1 MKRFIFKA
9 AGFLVLGFLI
19 LNFFGYLLIHS
30 DGLSKLLSWGP
41 VLAVV
46 EKSKRAMPPG
56 STVLILGDSVGNQF
70 FPAHMFPVSLA
81 ANGSVLAAGHYILAH
96 NAIKRNKQLKYVVLL
111 SVPFVIGHQFARS
124 RTYNNFMKPFYRFE
138 NLRYISD
145 QLQEKIN
152 KRIMARLVL
161 FPFVKT
167 APCFSD
173 IDFSTGT
180 EKPAYILSDTA
191 IEYLKKL
198 QTLCRNNGID
208 LIVVSPP
215 IQERWGK
222 ITKNWEKMKAQIVQ
236 NGLDDIFKTYFNRI
250 IYLDNNNFMDHVHLQ
265 WDYLNKNRAALIS
278 RMLPKEVLD
287 SLFRPK
293 N

>member
-1 MKRFIFKA
+1 
-9 AGFLVLGFLI
+9 
-19 LNFFGYLLIHS
+19 
-30 DGLSKLLSWGP
+30 
-41 VLAVV
+41 
-46 EKSKRAMPPG
+46 
-56 STVLILGDSVGNQF
+56 
-70 FPAHMFPVSLA
+70 
-81 ANGSVLAAGHYILAH
+81 
-96 NAIKRNKQLKYVVLL
+96 
-111 SVPFVIGHQFARS
+111 
-124 RTYNNFMKPFYRFE
+124 MKPFYRFE